1 MPLPHMPTHKPKQ
14 RHPCLI
20 LQWRT
25 LPTTKCLRNGA
36 VTCKFKVLSS
46 FNVWFRGQD
55 AASKAHHCANTNVAS
70 NCIKTMR
77 TPKILFGLLFLTTF
91 CQTETKDLNGYYVSD
106 RYGYTID
113 IIDSLVLLNADN
125 IFRDEHDTIIIDLKN
140 NSFVRSSPR
149 MFPFYDF
156 KSSKDKVTLFFE
168 HDAGT
173 ESLDFYKTKLRD
185 RRKNFFS
192 TSPLNIDLNDCDGSC
207 YDIADQNIANIL
219 IGTPK
224 NKEWGDSIKIQFED
238 VFISVTDIKKLNE
251 GISDSTVVVCLFFDK
266 NVPQSIQT
274 QIINETK
281 GLRNKIVK
289 ARLDSDR
296 IRYLD

>member
-1 MPLPHMPTHKPKQ
+1 M
-14 RHPCLI
+14 
-20 LQWRT
+20 
-25 LPTTKCLRNGA
+25 
-36 VTCKFKVLSS
+36 
-46 FNVWFRGQD
+46 
-55 AASKAHHCANTNVAS
+55 
-70 NCIKTMR
+70 
-77 TPKILFGLLFLTTF
+77 LFGLLFLTTF
-91 CQTETKDLNGYYVSD
+91 CQIKTKDLNGYYVSD

-113 IIDSLVLLNADN
+113 IIDSLVLLNTDN
-125 IFRDEHDTIIIDLKN
+125 IFTDEHDTIIIDLKN

-156 KSSKDKVTLFFE
+156 KASKDKVTLYFE

-173 ESLDFYKTKLRD
+173 ESLDFYKTELRD

-192 TSPLNIDLNDCDGSC
+192 TSSLKIDLNDCDGSC
-207 YDIADQNIANIL
+207 YDITDRNIANIL

-224 NKEWGDSIKIQFED
+224 NKEWGDSIKIQFKD
-238 VFISVTDIKKLNE
+238 VFISVKDIKKLDE
-251 GISDSTVVVCLFFDK
+251 VTSDSTVVVCLFFDK
-266 NVPQSIQT
+266 NVPQSIQS

-281 GLRNKIVK
+281 GLRNKIVE